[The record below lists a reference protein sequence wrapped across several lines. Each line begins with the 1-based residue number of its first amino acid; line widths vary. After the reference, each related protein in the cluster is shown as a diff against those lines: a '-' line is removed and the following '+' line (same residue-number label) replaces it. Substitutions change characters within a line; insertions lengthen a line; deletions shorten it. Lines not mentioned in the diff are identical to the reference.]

1 MKKRWAT
8 AAFAALVLAG
18 CGAGEA
24 EKGEKKEP
32 VVTQESAAKV
42 DMSKENL
49 AKSFKE
55 GTIKADVMAIGLPKN
70 INEKV
75 EKITVAMQASLAK
88 NKEWYLETIAGL
100 ATGEQLPYDE
110 KLGITE
116 DEYKFFLELD
126 QHMKLGKIGESD
138 ITIVKKDDQLTIEN
152 PTATIVKKLTI
163 SADGNTLQS
172 DLGDLAYLEEIKAS
186 AEQKVTG
193 KWNGHLYR
201 MGGDD
206 TKQVLKIS
214 IGQLE
219 DSKKNIIYT
228 ELYEEDK
235 EKKDEIIMF

>member
-32 VVTQESAAKV
+32 VVAQESAAKV

-49 AKSFKE
+49 AQSFKE
-55 GTIKADVMAIGLPKN
+55 GTFKADVMAIGLPKDL
-70 INEKV
+70 NEKV
-75 EKITVAMQASLAK
+75 EKITAAMQASLAK

-100 ATGEQLPYDE
+100 AKGEQLPYDE

-138 ITIVKKDDQLTIEN
+138 ITITKTNEQLTIQN
-152 PTATIVKKLTI
+152 PTATIVKNFKI
-163 SADGNTLQS
+163 SADGKTLHS
-172 DLGDLAYLEEIKAS
+172 ELGDLTYEDKIEAS
-186 AEQKVTG
+186 DEQKITG
-193 KWNGHLYR
+193 RWNGLTYR
-201 MGGDD
+201 MGGED
-206 TKQVLKIS
+206 TMQVLQIS

-219 DSKKNIIYT
+219 ESKKKIIYT
-228 ELYEEDK
+228 KSFGESQEMQEE
-235 EKKDEIIMF
+235 ILIF

>member
-18 CGAGEA
+18 CGADEA

-32 VVTQESAAKV
+32 VAEQSSAVKV

-55 GTIKADVMAIGLPKN
+55 GTLKADVMAIGLPADL
-70 INEKV
+70 NEKA
-75 EKITVAMQASLAK
+75 EKITAAMQASLAK
-88 NKEWYLETIAGL
+88 NKEWYLETVAGL
-100 ATGEQLPYDE
+100 AEGEKLPYDE

-116 DEYKFFLELD
+116 DEYKFFLELN
-126 QHMKLGKIGESD
+126 QHFQLGKIGESD
-138 ITIVKKDDQLTIEN
+138 ITITKKDDQSTIEN

-163 SADGNTLQS
+163 SADGSTLQS
-172 DLGDLAYLEEIKAS
+172 DLGDLAYKEEIKAS
-186 AEQKVTG
+186 DEQKITG
-193 KWNGHLYR
+193 KWNGHIYR

-206 TKQVLKIS
+206 TKQLLKIS

-228 ELYEEDK
+228 ELYEEGK
-235 EKKDEIIMF
+235 EKKDEIIIF

>member
-1 MKKRWAT
+1 MKKRWASV
-8 AAFAALVLAG
+8 AFAALVLAG

-32 VVTQESAAKV
+32 VAEQGSAAKV

-55 GTIKADVMAIGLPKN
+55 GTFKADVMAIGLSKD

-75 EKITVAMQASLAK
+75 EKITAAMQASLEK
-88 NKEWYLETIAGL
+88 NKEWHLETLAGL
-100 ATGEQLPYDE
+100 AEGEKFPYDE

-116 DEYKFFLELD
+116 DEYNFFTELD

-163 SADGNTLQS
+163 SEDGSTLQS
-172 DLGDLAYLEEIKAS
+172 DLGDLAYVEEIKAS
-186 AEQKVTG
+186 DEQKITG
-193 KWNGHLYR
+193 KWNGHIYR
-201 MGGDD
+201 MYGDD
-206 TKQVLKIS
+206 TIQLLKVS

-228 ELYEEDK
+228 VLYEEGK
-235 EKKDEIIMF
+235 EQKDEIIIF

>member
-1 MKKRWAT
+1 MKKRWAA
-8 AAFAALVLAG
+8 AAFAALALAG

-32 VVTQESAAKV
+32 VAEQESAAKV
-42 DMSKENL
+42 DMSKGNL

-55 GTIKADVMAIGLPKN
+55 GTFKADVMAIGLPKD

-75 EKITVAMQASLAK
+75 EKITAAMQASLAK
-88 NKEWYLETIAGL
+88 NKEWHLETLAGL
-100 ATGEQLPYDE
+100 AKGEKFPYDE

-116 DEYKFFLELD
+116 DEYNFFTELD

-138 ITIVKKDDQLTIEN
+138 ITIAKKDDQLTIEN

-163 SADGNTLQS
+163 SADGSTLQS
-172 DLGDLAYLEEIKAS
+172 DLGDLAYVEEIKAS
-186 AEQKVTG
+186 DAQKITG
-193 KWNGHLYR
+193 KWNGHIYR
-201 MGGDD
+201 MYGDD
-206 TKQVLKIS
+206 TIQLLKIS

-228 ELYEEDK
+228 ELYEEGK